1 MRSGERLG
9 SAAAQRGFGY
19 LLALFA
25 IAAIGLLLAG
35 AGEVWSTTMQRE
47 KEVEL
52 LWIGEQFRRALS
64 RYQQSSPEA
73 ASRAPATLQELLED
87 RRFPTP
93 RRHLRQIYRDP
104 LTGQR
109 DWGLVRL
116 DGRIVA
122 IHSLSSARPLKQ
134 RFDGR
139 DADLTGK
146 QRYSD
151 WLFSATVAGDAAG
164 ESMRVP
170 E

>member
-1 MRSGERLG
+1 MRSGECFG
-9 SAAAQRGFGY
+9 STARQRGFGY

-35 AGEVWSTTMQRE
+35 AGELWATTLRRE
-47 KEVEL
+47 KEAEL
-52 LWIGEQFRRALS
+52 LWIGEQFRQALG
-64 RYQQSSPEA
+64 RYRDSSPEA

-104 LTGQR
+104 ITGRR

-116 DGRIVA
+116 EGRIVA
-122 IHSLSSARPLKQ
+122 IHSLSDARPLKQ
-134 RFDGR
+134 HFDER
-139 DADLTGK
+139 DAELTGK

-151 WLFSATVAGDAAG
+151 WLFSASVAGSAG
-164 ESMRVP
+164 PSMRAP